1 MQIPRA
7 DTVSLIQSKIAEK
20 VGPQRYKIWFKNAT
34 QLTVADG
41 HLKVS
46 TPNLFICGWIERN
59 FSEMVADCARDVT
72 GRDYNVSF
80 VVDTKLQHAMKKR
93 QLDSQAEYIAK
104 NPDRVARA
112 GGRPGP
118 LIGSRQLKGRFDGLV
133 VGKSN
138 ELAVSVVRRIAELQ
152 PDAYSPVF
160 LHGGCG
166 LGKTHLLH
174 ALGNEL
180 QNKHP
185 QCRWVYVTGEEFTN
199 AFVSSVRSNNIEQ
212 FRQEFRHV
220 DVLILDDVHFMANK
234 KATQEEFLHTFNAIE
249 AHNKKIVL
257 ASDAHPKLI
266 GQFSEQLIN
275 RFMAGMVVRVETPD
289 FETRCEILKRRVA
302 QSSKHPVPDDV
313 IHYIAE
319 HMESNVR
326 ELEGALLKLV
336 MFSAV
341 SHLPITLSLARRAL
355 SDHLQRTQRVLG
367 LEEIDHSAA
376 TYFGLTSADLHTSRK
391 TRTIALARGIA
402 MYLGRKH
409 TDLSF
414 PEIGRFM
421 GNKNHSTVI
430 LANRKI
436 GKMIEADEWVTRQTP
451 AGERKERLRDIIEKI
466 EKELGKHAPA
476 TKAGALDG
484 PAPAPSASGDVT
496 DPAVDT
502 SPAPTSPVGTS
513 AAE

>member
-72 GRDYNVSF
+72 DRDYNVSF
-80 VVDTKLQHAMKKR
+80 VVDTKRQHAMKKR

-180 QNKHP
+180 QKKTP
-185 QCRWVYVTGEEFTN
+185 QCR
-199 AFVSSVRSNNIEQ
+199 
-212 FRQEFRHV
+212 
-220 DVLILDDVHFMANK
+220 
-234 KATQEEFLHTFNAIE
+234 
-249 AHNKKIVL
+249 
-257 ASDAHPKLI
+257 
-266 GQFSEQLIN
+266 
-275 RFMAGMVVRVETPD
+275 
-289 FETRCEILKRRVA
+289 
-302 QSSKHPVPDDV
+302 
-313 IHYIAE
+313 
-319 HMESNVR
+319 
-326 ELEGALLKLV
+326 
-336 MFSAV
+336 
-341 SHLPITLSLARRAL
+341 
-355 SDHLQRTQRVLG
+355 
-367 LEEIDHSAA
+367 
-376 TYFGLTSADLHTSRK
+376 
-391 TRTIALARGIA
+391 
-402 MYLGRKH
+402 
-409 TDLSF
+409 
-414 PEIGRFM
+414 
-421 GNKNHSTVI
+421 
-430 LANRKI
+430 
-436 GKMIEADEWVTRQTP
+436 
-451 AGERKERLRDIIEKI
+451 
-466 EKELGKHAPA
+466 
-476 TKAGALDG
+476 
-484 PAPAPSASGDVT
+484 
-496 DPAVDT
+496 
-502 SPAPTSPVGTS
+502 
-513 AAE
+513 